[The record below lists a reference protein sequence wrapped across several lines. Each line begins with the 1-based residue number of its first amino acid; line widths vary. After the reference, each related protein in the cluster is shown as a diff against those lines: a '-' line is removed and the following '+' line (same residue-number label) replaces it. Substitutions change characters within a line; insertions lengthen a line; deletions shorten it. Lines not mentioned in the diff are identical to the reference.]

1 MANTTVKVKWL
12 NHLKLEATTQN
23 GHSLILDTSKENGGL
38 DSGPR
43 PMELLLTG
51 LGGCMMMDMVSIL
64 TKRRLELKSMDMDI
78 TGERAEEHPRVYKKV
93 TVTINTYGVPKEE
106 VERAFN
112 LSKDKYC
119 SAYAMLSQA
128 VDIDYL
134 LNIQEA

>member
-1 MANTTVKVKWL
+1 
-12 NHLKLEATTQN
+12 
-23 GHSLILDTSKENGGL
+23 
-38 DSGPR
+38 
-43 PMELLLTG
+43 
-51 LGGCMMMDMVSIL
+51 
-64 TKRRLELKSMDMDI
+64 MDMDI
-78 TGERAEEHPRVYKKV
+78 IGERAEEHPRVYNKI

-106 VERAFN
+106 IERAFN